1 MNWYSGAASAL
12 SACLLLV
19 VLASPSIVGAEEPL
33 DLKIIN
39 GKVLDGT
46 GNSWF
51 LADVGV
57 REGRVVEVGNL
68 GQREATEVIDAGG
81 LVVAPGFIDVHT
93 HTDSQMFE
101 LPIAENFIRNGVT
114 TIVTGNCGGSVTDI
128 REYLDRLDA
137 EPTALNVSTL
147 IGHNTVLRELKGG
160 VAEPLN
166 EEQLAKAREIVR
178 KGMEDGAVGLSTG
191 LIYVPGRWSSTEEII
206 ELQRVAAEY
215 DGIYATHMRSEATEI
230 LDAIDEAIRIAEETG
245 SRLQISHFK
254 LPTDMEQKI
263 GQDATMAKV
272 LAARAR
278 GLEVWVDQYPYT
290 ASSTGITTLFPGWV
304 LEEGSEKAREMLQDP
319 ETVERVKGDMAKSQE
334 TRMRKDY
341 NFARVASARAYPEYS
356 GKSIREIAEYR
367 RGTPS
372 EEPVTHEEQVET
384 IIDIYLEGGA
394 GMVYHQMS
402 EDSVESIMRS
412 PLVAICSDSGVR
424 EFGSGTPHP
433 RGYGTNARVLGEY
446 VRERGVITLEEG
458 IRKMTSMPARAFR
471 FHDRGMIHPGYAADI
486 VIFDPETITD
496 HATFTEPHQYSTG
509 FAWVIVNGVP
519 VVKDDAITGARPGQA
534 IRGAGWRPEKAQ
546 KSED

>member
-1 MNWYSGAASAL
+1 
-12 SACLLLV
+12 
-19 VLASPSIVGAEEPL
+19 VGAEEAL

-68 GQREATEVIDAGG
+68 SQREATEVIDAGG

-101 LPIAENFIRNGVT
+101 LPNAENFIRNGVT

-137 EPTALNVSTL
+137 EPTSLNVSTL

-191 LIYVPGRWSSTEEII
+191 LIYVPGRWSSTDEII
-206 ELQRVAAEY
+206 ELQRVAADY

-304 LEEGSEKAREMLQDP
+304 LEEGSDKAREMLQDP

-334 TRMRKDY
+334 TRMREDY
-341 NFARVASARAYPEYS
+341 NFARVASARGFPEYS

-367 RGTPS
+367 RDTPR

-402 EDSVESIMRS
+402 EDSVEAIMRS
-412 PLVAICSDSGVR
+412 PLVSICSDSGVR

-486 VIFDPETITD
+486 VIFDPEKITD

-509 FAWVIVNGVP
+509 FAWVLVNGVP

-534 IRGAGWRPEKAQ
+534 IRGAGWRAELAQ
-546 KSED
+546 VSVD

>member
-1 MNWYSGAASAL
+1 MNWFSSAAFAVGT
-12 SACLLLV
+12 CLLLGT
-19 VLASPSIVGAEEPL
+19 LASPQCVGAGEPL
-33 DLKIIN
+33 DLKIVN

-68 GQREATEVIDAGG
+68 RQREAGEVIDARG
-81 LVVAPGFIDVHT
+81 LIVAPGFIDVHT
-93 HTDSQMFE
+93 HTDNQMFE
-101 LPIAENFIRNGVT
+101 LPNAENFIRNGVT
-114 TIVTGNCGGSVTDI
+114 TIVTGNCGGSALDVAG
-128 REYLDRLDA
+128 YLTRLEA
-137 EPTALNVSTL
+137 EPASVNVSTL

-160 VAEPLN
+160 VAEPLTP
-166 EEQLAKAREIVR
+166 EQLEQGRQLVR
-178 KGMEDGAVGLSTG
+178 KAMEDGAVGLSTG
-191 LIYVPGRWSSTEEII
+191 LIYIPGMWSETGEII

-215 DGIYATHMRSEATEI
+215 GGIYATHMRSEATRI
-230 LDAIDEAIRIAEETG
+230 MDAIDEAIRIAGETG

-272 LAARAR
+272 MDARAR

-290 ASSTGITTLFPGWV
+290 ASSTGITTLFPSWV
-304 LEEGSEKAREMLQDP
+304 LEKGSDKAREMLQDP
-319 ETVERVKGDMAKSQE
+319 ETVERVRDDMAQSQA
-334 TRMRKDY
+334 TRMREDY
-341 NFARVASARAYPEYS
+341 GFARVASARAYPEYS

-367 RGTPS
+367 RGQPGDS
-372 EEPVTHEEQVET
+372 PVTHDEQVDT
-384 IIDIYLEGGA
+384 IIDIYLQGGA

-402 EDSVESIMRS
+402 EDSVEAIMRS
-412 PLVAICSDSGVR
+412 PLVSICSDSGVR

-446 VRERGVITLEEG
+446 VRERGTITLEEA

-471 FHDRGMIHPGYAADI
+471 FDDRGLIHPGYAADI
-486 VIFDPETITD
+486 VIFDPETVTD

-519 VVKDDAITGARPGQA
+519 VVKDDAMTGARPGQA
-534 IRGAGWRPEKAQ
+534 IRGPGWRPGLAQ
-546 KSED
+546 E